1 MEKYKVCV
9 RCKVKST
16 GVPKKVRRGI
26 FHEADG
32 ADLSFFN
39 KGALQLLSFGSVTA
53 KRGFAKAL
61 RV

>member
-16 GVPKKVRRGI
+16 GVPKKVRREI

-39 KGALQLLSFGSVTA
+39 KGAFA
-53 KRGFAKAL
+53 AAFFWFRNDERGFAKAL
-61 RV
+61 GV